1 MYFGGIT
8 CNHRAY
14 LLDSSARQGCPDT
27 VYVVMPHPRFALL
40 VSAWSRF
47 VFQDPLPHVMVVTV
61 AMRPVQ
67 PCLHCASVRVEKPVT
82 QKRFSPP
89 VTQRFAYDVGE
100 LYQALDLDGGGE
112 LTLEELDPRADQLFA
127 SRLLRLPGG
136 GVPYYNYSIIT
147 TYTILGEDLQRKHG

>member
-1 MYFGGIT
+1 MLLCPIPDL
-8 CNHRAY
+8 HY
-14 LLDSSARQGCPDT
+14 L
-27 VYVVMPHPRFALL
+27 Y
-40 VSAWSRF
+40 
-47 VFQDPLPHVMVVTV
+47 LPGPGLCFSHVMVVTV
-61 AMRPVQ
+61 AMRPVR

-136 GVPYYNYSIIT
+136 VPYYNYSIIT
-147 TYTILGEDLQRKHG
+147 TYTILGEDLQRKHS